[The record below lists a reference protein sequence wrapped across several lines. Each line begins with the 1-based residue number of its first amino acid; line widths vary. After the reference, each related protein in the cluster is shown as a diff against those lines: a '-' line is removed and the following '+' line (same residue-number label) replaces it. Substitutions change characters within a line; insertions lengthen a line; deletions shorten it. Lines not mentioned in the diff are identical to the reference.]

1 MNYLTIGLSFVE
13 SIVNNAVNKVN
24 ATVVK
29 VAMKLLLSPSQ
40 MTF

>member
-1 MNYLTIGLSFVE
+1 MNYLTIGFSFIE
-13 SIVNNAVNKVN
+13 RSVNNAVNKVN

-29 VAMKLLLSPSQ
+29 GVMKLLLSPSQ